1 MDERRGARPHNFT
14 IKEITQRDGLKDYFT
29 IFVGIFGA
37 GTVIS
42 AALCKIDAAIAC
54 YTATFV
60 AAALGTIRD
69 KINKRRIQKQN
80 ALFPLESQ
88 MTDNYID
95 IKYPHKNP

>member
-1 MDERRGARPHNFT
+1 MDERRGARPHNFI

-29 IFVGIFGA
+29 ILVGIFGA

-88 MTDNYID
+88 MTDNYVD
-95 IKYPHKNP
+95 IRPPTQ